1 MTAKKVF
8 MGYCLLYAV
17 VRFIATTVYYFS
29 GNQGLQLAVLI
40 IAEVTGLIG
49 IVAGIRWIARRNV
62 PAVMVRGLL
71 LLYSAAAITNIFITR
86 ANPLPHGVASG
97 DLLIIGTLFDLLLFL
112 VAVLIPMPDTA
123 KTEAVKTAS
132 AS

>member
-17 VRFIATTVYYFS
+17 ARFIATTVYYFK

-49 IVAGIRWIARRNV
+49 IAVGIRWIVRRNV

-86 ANPLPHGVASG
+86 ANPLPHGVAGG
-97 DLLIIGTLFDLLLFL
+97 DLLIIGTLFDLLLLFASL
-112 VAVLIPMPDTA
+112 MIPMPDVA
-123 KTEAVKTAS
+123 KSSKAARKPVA
-132 AS
+132 